1 MNPNFLKYFYSF
13 DLLNIMNGNYSKL
26 YYDEDDNVLNENKKI
41 KANEYQKIN
50 QISINENN
58 IDLDDNK
65 IKFK

>member
-58 IDLDDNK
+58 VDLDDNK